1 MDGQVHPR
9 QQEQQMIQKEIQR
22 MVNRQ
27 LWLEAVYLSLM
38 QYFYQSSLYTDLSI
52 SPIISLIAYFPLVQ
66 ILA

>member
-1 MDGQVHPR
+1 MHPR
-9 QQEQQMIQKEIQR
+9 QQERQMIQKEIQK
-22 MVNRQ
+22 MVNIQ

-38 QYFYQSSLYTDLSI
+38 QYFYQSILYRNLSI

>member
-9 QQEQQMIQKEIQR
+9 QQERQMIQKEIQK
-22 MVNRQ
+22 MVNIQ

-38 QYFYQSSLYTDLSI
+38 QYFYQSILYRNLSI